1 MKIYIKSEFYIGLMM
16 ILAAADATIKLIKG
30 EGDTG
35 LYGAVMIGT
44 LAMVLAFVLDSTSRI
59 PIFSLGSKFSSD
71 DVYEKSGRI
80 IKKLTLMF
88 VKIAFY
94 GGIGLTLIGTFGIAK
109 TENVSFMSF
118 ALTGGPIALLA
129 AAECRFL
136 VSRYIPKKYH
146 V

>member
-1 MKIYIKSEFYIGLMM
+1 MKIYVKSEFYIGLMM
-16 ILAAADATIKLIKG
+16 ILAAADATFKLMKG
-30 EGDTG
+30 EGDAG
-35 LYGAVMIGT
+35 LYGAAMIGT

-71 DVYEKSGRI
+71 DIFEKSGRI
-80 IKKLTLMF
+80 IKKITIMF

-94 GGIGLTLIGTFGIAK
+94 GGIGLTLLGTFGIAK
-109 TENVSFMSF
+109 TGNPNFMSF

-129 AAECRFL
+129 SAEFKFL